1 MRTYNEFLGLCPI
14 GAEVAF
20 NNELKL
26 NGFVLSEKFP
36 GRLFFKEAAS
46 TETATQEQ
54 YSRKAQTQARPRRS
68 ILIKNFVQANIAAE
82 NLGVKTTD
90 APSEKDSTG
99 EKAKAEVCLSSG
111 TSTNVSSRDYALVK
125 SIIKANLKLRLAD
138 RIGLVIAKFRCEDFD
153 DLFEGVGAVDWTQ
166 FFCEDSKVGVEKV
179 SSAKSK
185 LASER
190 AIQSVAAKAIY
201 TTLCKAWHVNT
212 MCETG
217 DTFSVRIYLDN
228 DVASV
233 VLDTSGEP
241 LHKRGYRLSGGIA
254 PIRETAAALLLQL
267 MMWKRKMPLHDP
279 FCGSG
284 TIPIEAILYAHNVAP
299 GFLREEFDFQ
309 KFALFRGTEFR
320 ELLQAEKAK
329 AADEIQT
336 GNVIRITGSD
346 IDENAVSL
354 SQANAENACALTEA
368 VMRRF
373 GRNDKL
379 TRPDFV
385 QADIAEIAAPYAEG
399 VLLGNPPYGER
410 LGDEAEALDVY
421 RKIADAVQEF
431 PRWQKAFITN
441 KTEFPDTV
449 REVLKGQRFREHAV
463 KYGKLETVL
472 YVFR

>member
-1 MRTYNEFLGLCPI
+1 M
-14 GAEVAF
+14 
-20 NNELKL
+20 
-26 NGFVLSEKFP
+26 
-36 GRLFFKEAAS
+36 
-46 TETATQEQ
+46 
-54 YSRKAQTQARPRRS
+54 
-68 ILIKNFVQANIAAE
+68 
-82 NLGVKTTD
+82 
-90 APSEKDSTG
+90 
-99 EKAKAEVCLSSG
+99 
-111 TSTNVSSRDYALVK
+111 
-125 SIIKANLKLRLAD
+125 
-138 RIGLVIAKFRCEDFD
+138 
-153 DLFEGVGAVDWTQ
+153 
-166 FFCEDSKVGVEKV
+166 
-179 SSAKSK
+179 
-185 LASER
+185 
-190 AIQSVAAKAIY
+190 
-201 TTLCKAWHVNT
+201 
-212 MCETG
+212 
-217 DTFSVRIYLDN
+217 
-228 DVASV
+228 
-233 VLDTSGEP
+233 
-241 LHKRGYRLSGGIA
+241 
-254 PIRETAAALLLQL
+254 
-267 MMWKRKMPLHDP
+267 
-279 FCGSG
+279 
-284 TIPIEAILYAHNVAP
+284 
-299 GFLREEFDFQ
+299 REEFGFQ
-309 KFALFRGTEFR
+309 KFALFRGAEFR